1 MAKNSLFKMLSLD
14 KVMKK
19 LKFLSKPNN
28 INKVLILVAVLLV
41 LYMVHS
47 KYLAKEGF
55 ASSPE
60 TLESDL
66 GEGKTLVMFYAD
78 WCGHCKKLKP
88 VWDETSTEVNEGSSG
103 AKMLKVDCGKPNEEP
118 SHKAIMEKYG
128 IQGYPTIKVFENGS
142 HSEYEGARTKEG
154 LIGFLNA

>member
-19 LKFLSKPNN
+19 LKFLSKPYN

-55 ASSPE
+55 KSSPE

-88 VWDETSTEVNEGSSG
+88 VWDETSAEVNEGSSD
-103 AKMLKVDCGKPNEEP
+103 AKMIKVDCGKPNEEP

-142 HSEYEGARTKEG
+142 VSEYEGERTKEG
-154 LIGFLNA
+154 LLGFLSA